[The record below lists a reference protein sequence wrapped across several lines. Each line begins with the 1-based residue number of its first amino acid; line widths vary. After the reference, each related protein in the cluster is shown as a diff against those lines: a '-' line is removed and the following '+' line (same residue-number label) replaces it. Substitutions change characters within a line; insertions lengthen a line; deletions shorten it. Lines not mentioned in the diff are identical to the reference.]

1 MKERKRKEKLEQ
13 KKAEKQ
19 AAEKAKQREREQ
31 KIDKERREK
40 EKGKGLLHVKSIPE
54 FLENSWDSWKAPGI
68 PGKLLGFLENSGDS
82 WKTPGIPGKLRGFL
96 ENSGD
101 FWKTPGIPGNCWNS
115 LKTVYF
121 FIFLFTATPPTLEE
135 VLDKLNYDLVMSLTV
150 EAPVSEVMLH

>member
-54 FLENSWDSWKAPGI
+54 FLE
-68 PGKLLGFLENSGDS
+68 FLENSGDS

-150 EAPVSEVMLH
+150 EAPVSEVMLY